1 MNAVETIGVDL
12 GGTKALVGV
21 LDGTEVLYES
31 REASTGQSEDE
42 LVELLIR
49 EVSEAR
55 DARPEAKAVGL
66 GIPATIDH
74 DRGIAVSA
82 VNLPLS
88 DLPIRDL
95 IEERVGLPVFVDN
108 DGNVA
113 ALAEHLYGV
122 AEGKPN
128 IVMLTVGTGIGG
140 GLILGGEIY
149 RGATG
154 AGAELGHTVIQAD
167 GPPCQGNCP
176 NHGCVEA
183 LASGTALGRE
193 GLAAAESAPD
203 SALGKLLAAGEKI
216 DGTAVTKAALAGD
229 ETADRRLRPDRRP
242 PRGRLLELRQH
253 LPAGR
258 DRRRWRRHRRR
269 RSAAGPGPPR
279 GARTRPQPDEQD
291 ADPRGDPGQRRR
303 HDRGRG
309 FGAGRS
315 GEGDGLMA
323 GRLVVCPTPIGN
335 LDDVTPRVREALVTA
350 DYIACEDTRRTGSLL
365 DKLGIRPAPRMVS
378 NHEGNETARATEL
391 AQRIERGE
399 VVALVSDAGMPAISD
414 PGYKLIHRCIERDLE
429 VIVLPGP
436 SVVPV
441 ALVASGLPTDR
452 WRFEGFLP
460 RRAGEME
467 RVLRSTETV
476 VAFESPRRVGES
488 LAALASLA
496 PDRDAAVCRE
506 LSKMHEEVARGT
518 LGELARRFRGDVKGE
533 IVLVIGPAASGVD
546 DKDVGFAVD
555 ALRHLVQ
562 SGARPRAA
570 ASVVAALTGTR
581 ANDLYKALTGREARR

>member
-1 MNAVETIGVDL
+1 MLAAGHPVDGKAVTEAAL
-12 GGTKALVGV
+12 GGDPTAIAVFDLVGTR
-21 LDGTEVLYES
+21 L
-31 REASTGQSEDE
+31 
-42 LVELLIR
+42 
-49 EVSEAR
+49 
-55 DARPEAKAVGL
+55 
-66 GIPATIDH
+66 
-74 DRGIAVSA
+74 
-82 VNLPLS
+82 
-88 DLPIRDL
+88 
-95 IEERVGLPVFVDN
+95 
-108 DGNVA
+108 
-113 ALAEHLYGV
+113 GV
-122 AEGKPN
+122 ALTSFAN
-128 IVMLTVGTGIGG
+128 IFEPKVIVIGG
-140 GLILGGEIY
+140 GVMAAGDLLLEPARRELRERALRPMNEIPVVG
-149 RGATG
+149 RR
-154 AGAELGHTVIQAD
+154 D
-167 GPPCQGNCP
+167 GP
-176 NHGCVEA
+176 
-183 LASGTALGRE
+183 GRR
-193 GLAAAESAPD
+193 D
-203 SALGKLLAAGEKI
+203 
-216 DGTAVTKAALAGD
+216 
-229 ETADRRLRPDRRP
+229 
-242 PRGRLLELRQH
+242 
-253 LPAGR
+253 
-258 DRRRWRRHRRR
+258 DRRRRD
-269 RSAAGPGPPR
+269 
-279 GARTRPQPDEQD
+279 GADRTR
-291 ADPRGDPGQRRR
+291 
-303 HDRGRG
+303 
-309 FGAGRS
+309 AG
-315 GEGDGLMA
+315 GGLMP

-365 DKLGIRPAPRMVS
+365 DKLGIRPAPRLVS

-391 AQRIERGE
+391 AQRIERGD

-429 VIVLPGP
+429 VTVLPGP

-467 RVLRSTETV
+467 RVLRSSETV

-496 PDRDAAVCRE
+496 PDREAAVCRE

-518 LGELARRFRGDVKGE
+518 LGELARRFRGEVKGE
-533 IVLVIGPAASGVD
+533 IVLVIGPAAADSH